1 MSDSKATP
9 PTPFLMMGDSEALVR
24 DLVRHFYAHMAAH
37 EPDLARTH
45 SLASN
50 GTIAPRTQERFG
62 DFLIEWLGGPA
73 RFTPE
78 NGHPRLRMR
87 HAHVAIDSRMRDA
100 WIRCMQAAMNEV
112 GVSGDVRRFL
122 DSRFLEVADFLRN
135 RPDPGQRGNSMP

>member
-1 MSDSKATP
+1 MSDSRSAP
-9 PTPFLMMGDSEALVR
+9 PTPFSMMGNSEALVR
-24 DLVRHFYAHMAAH
+24 ELVSHFYAHMAAG

-45 SLASN
+45 AQAED
-50 GTIAPRTQERFG
+50 GTISSRTQTRFA

-87 HAHVAIDSRMRDA
+87 HAHVPIDSRMRDA
-100 WIRCMQAAMNEV
+100 WIRCMQAAMDKV

-122 DSRFLEVADFLRN
+122 DSRFLEVADFLKN
-135 RPDPGQRGNSMP
+135 RPDPDQSGNSMP